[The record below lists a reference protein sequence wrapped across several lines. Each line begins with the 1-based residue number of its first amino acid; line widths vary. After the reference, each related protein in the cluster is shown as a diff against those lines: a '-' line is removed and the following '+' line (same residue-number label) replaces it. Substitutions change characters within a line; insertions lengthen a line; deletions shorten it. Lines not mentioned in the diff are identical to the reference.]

1 MLVAAGSLALFPPV
15 KNSVGAFVS
24 RDLGIDKAKVD
35 LKADKELYAWA
46 RTQTPKDALF
56 FYGSP
61 LFRYRAQR
69 SITHALGDLINHRES
84 RYVEIFRRYYRL
96 EKAFE
101 DPVTLISQARALQAN
116 YLVVE
121 KSKNICLNLLLRF
134 ENEKYLVY
142 QLPSPDPEAV
152 QPRHQ
157 QPVGGDDL

>member
-1 MLVAAGSLALFPPV
+1 
-15 KNSVGAFVS
+15 
-24 RDLGIDKAKVD
+24 
-35 LKADKELYAWA
+35 
-46 RTQTPKDALF
+46 
-56 FYGSP
+56 
-61 LFRYRAQR
+61 
-69 SITHALGDLINHRES
+69 
-84 RYVEIFRRYYRL
+84 VEIFRRYYRL

-134 ENEKYLVY
+134 TNEKYLVY